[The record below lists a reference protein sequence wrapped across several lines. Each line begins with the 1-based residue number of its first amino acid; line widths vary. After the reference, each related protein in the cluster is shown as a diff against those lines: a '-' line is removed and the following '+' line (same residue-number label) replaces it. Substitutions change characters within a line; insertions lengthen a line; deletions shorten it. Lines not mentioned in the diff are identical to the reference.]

1 MHHLHDSKNSS
12 SLTKPAHWSRA
23 LLAVS
28 LASVF
33 AASQAGAQTY
43 FNLSTGTYNETFT
56 DISTWVSP
64 TTGSWSG
71 LAVGGSTTIPEA
83 TKITAQTTGFQGT
96 GGQGSS
102 SSSGVQR
109 PTTNLQLLTTGTT
122 NSAAMDLNLN
132 FQGRNSGNLSFNAA
146 TVFNSTGNQKSTL
159 RLYYSTNGTSWTE
172 ITGTGLPIVAT
183 NNVAASAS
191 INVPIPTAVDNQ
203 SQVKIR
209 FYLYSSTGGSS
220 GSRPKVSI
228 DDVSV
233 TSSSS
238 GAADTTAPLLATLS
252 PLSPSNAATNVAI
265 GSNLV
270 ANFNEV
276 IAAGTGNIVIKKTSD
291 SSVFATIPVG
301 DPQVTVSGSTLTIN
315 PTANLAANTAYY
327 VNIASTAI
335 KDAANNYFAGIT
347 NDTTWAFT
355 TDATAPT
362 VASFSP
368 VAAATAATPSNT
380 LKMNF
385 SEDVNS
391 VLGKYISVKKSDG
404 TLVQILE
411 ASAFDGVVVSGAV
424 ATITLTNPLE
434 YGVSYYVEVDPGT
447 FEDLSGLAFAGIAGS
462 TTWAFTTVNVPNLTT
477 GAGYAQDFSTF
488 VSMATL
494 PLGWSLSGVT
504 TTYLGTWAAGTSAGA
519 LGGETVFGYQHTS
532 STGTVLQTLTLR
544 NATAET
550 ITDLVVSYKGRV
562 ARATETRIPIYTV
575 RVGGSIITALA
586 YSTADGDNIT
596 RTATLSGLTIAP
608 GTTFQIE
615 WSSDRGLSAGSS
627 RQIGISTASVAIG
640 VAQFAP
646 SVSDSVSLASVSYNA
661 ATLSGTIVSDGA
673 SVITSRG
680 FVYAA
685 TATNAAPAIG
695 GTGVTTTI
703 DDLVDNDPFS
713 KVIVGLLPATGYTM
727 RAYATNAIGTSYGPA
742 VTFTTLATPPTF
754 VTSYTQAFD
763 AYNGS
768 NPAGWSAVSSGGVQG
783 YAGAWGNS
791 AGTAGF
797 TGGASAPGVLGYQH
811 TSGTGTL
818 TTKLTLINGTGSVLN
833 NLTISYLGQ
842 ASRTT
847 EGRSPTFVVSVNG
860 VEVPALAYSTLGNA
874 NLTVTADLTSL
885 EIATGAPFTITWVSD
900 RGAGSNSSKQ
910 IGIGTVAVSL
920 ASANTYASWATANGV
935 TGGFNGDSNS
945 DGVPNG
951 VAYFYGATGS
961 AVVANPQLVN
971 NKVTYPIDAT
981 ATGATGVIQ
990 TSTDLVTW
998 SPQTS
1003 NTSVPGFISYTLP
1016 TGQGKI
1022 FVRLSV
1028 TQVTP

>member
-1 MHHLHDSKNSS
+1 MHQLHHSQNSS

-23 LLAVS
+23 LLANS
-28 LASVF
+28 LFSKLTSTGASRFRSGLLAAGALAFGTSVNAQTTIFSENMGTPTATTAIATYATGTAPATFQNKGTLTYGNGAQASSADVRISSPSSNSGSSGGGNIFFSSTSGAYGFSIESIDASAFNTLQLSYNYRKDSNTLFATFSVDYWNGSAWVTVANTSANLFNETAATTGAWF
-33 AASQAGAQTY
+33 AAKTLALPAGAQISGLKLR
-43 FNLSTGTYNETFT
+43 FVKTGTASLRIDDVRLTGT
-56 DISTWVSP
+56 PAGGDVTAPTLTSSSPVSGA
-64 TTGSWSG
+64 TGVATNVTVIANFDEAVKAGSG
-71 LAVGGSTTIPEA
+71 VITLTNNA
-83 TKITAQTTGFQGT
+83 TSATVPATVAFA
-96 GGQGSS
+96 GSS
-102 SSSGVQR
+102 LTIQ
-109 PTTNLQLLTTGTT
+109 PTAVLALGTAYTVLIPNGAVLDLANNSYTGTT
-122 NSAAMDLNLN
+122 WTFTTDDTGPTLTTALVPANNATGIAPPTILTATFNEPVNLPIT
-132 FQGRNSGNLSFNAA
+132 A
-146 TVFNSTGNQKSTL
+146 
-159 RLYYSTNGTSWTE
+159 GTST
-172 ITGTGLPIVAT
+172 ITVKNAVGTPIVT
-183 NNVAASAS
+183 
-191 INVPIPTAVDNQ
+191 
-203 SQVKIR
+203 
-209 FYLYSSTGGSS
+209 F
-220 GSRPKVSI
+220 
-228 DDVSV
+228 
-233 TSSSS
+233 
-238 GAADTTAPLLATLS
+238 
-252 PLSPSNAATNVAI
+252 
-265 GSNLV
+265 
-270 ANFNEV
+270 
-276 IAAGTGNIVIKKTSD
+276 D
-291 SSVFATIPVG
+291 SSVFDTGVA
-301 DPQVTVSGSTLTIN
+301 VSGSTLTLTI
-315 PTANLAANTAYY
+315 PPGTPLDFG
-327 VNIASTAI
+327 ST
-335 KDAANNYFAGIT
+335 
-347 NDTTWAFT
+347 
-355 TDATAPT
+355 
-362 VASFSP
+362 
-368 VAAATAATPSNT
+368 
-380 LKMNF
+380 
-385 SEDVNS
+385 
-391 VLGKYISVKKSDG
+391 
-404 TLVQILE
+404 
-411 ASAFDGVVVSGAV
+411 
-424 ATITLTNPLE
+424 
-434 YGVSYYVEVDPGT
+434 YYVEIGAGAVTND
-447 FEDLSGLAFAGIAGS
+447 SGLPFVGYSGDAIWKFS
-462 TTWAFTTVNVPNLTT
+462 TVDVPNLTT

-494 PLGWSLSGVT
+494 PLGWSLSGFT
-504 TTYLGTWAAGTSAGA
+504 TTYLGTWAAGTGAGA

-550 ITDLVVSYKGRV
+550 ITDLVVSYNGRV

-575 RVGGSIITALA
+575 RVGGNIITALA

-596 RTATLSGLTIAP
+596 RTASLSGLTIAP

-615 WSSDRGLSAGSS
+615 WSSDRGLSTGGA

-646 SVSDSVSLASVSYNA
+646 SVSDSVSLASVSYYG
-661 ATLSGTIVSDGA
+661 ATLNGTIVSDGA
-673 SVITSRG
+673 SVLTSRG

-727 RAYATNAIGTSYGPA
+727 RAYATNAIGTSYGAA

-768 NPAGWSAVSSGGVQG
+768 NPAGWSAVSSGGAQG
-783 YAGAWGNS
+783 YVGAWGNS
-791 AGTAGF
+791 AGAAGF

-818 TTKLTLINGTGSVLN
+818 TTELTLFNGTGSVLD

-860 VEVPALAYSTLGNA
+860 VEVPALAYSTLGNV

-885 EIATGAPFTITWVSD
+885 GIATGAPFTITWVSD
-900 RGAGSNSSKQ
+900 RGTGTGNAKQ

-971 NKVTYPIDAT
+971 NKVTYPKDAT

>member
-1 MHHLHDSKNSS
+1 MHQLHHSQNSS

-23 LLAVS
+23 LLANS
-28 LASVF
+28 LFSKLTSTGASRF
-33 AASQAGAQTY
+33 RSGLLAAGALA
-43 FNLSTGTYNETFT
+43 FGTSVN
-56 DISTWVSP
+56 
-64 TTGSWSG
+64 
-71 LAVGGSTTIPEA
+71 
-83 TKITAQTTGFQGT
+83 AQTTIFSENMGT
-96 GGQGSS
+96 
-102 SSSGVQR
+102 
-109 PTTNLQLLTTGTT
+109 PTATTAIATYATGTAPAT
-122 NSAAMDLNLN
+122 
-132 FQGRNSGNLSFNAA
+132 FQNKG
-146 TVFNSTGNQKSTL
+146 TL
-159 RLYYSTNGTSWTE
+159 TY
-172 ITGTGLPIVAT
+172 TGTGDMRTSSASNTYTGFSGSGNVFLTSPGSKEFQIAGINTTGYSTFTLAFGVSRSNT
-183 NNVAASAS
+183 NQTLSELSLQYSSDGTNYSAITVPAQTAASGWIKLTLENLS
-191 INVPIPTAVDNQ
+191 LPAVANLRL
-203 SQVKIR
+203 KWTNT
-209 FYLYSSTGGSS
+209 STTVSGGQQL
-220 GSRPKVSI
+220 RI
-228 DDVSV
+228 DDVSLI
-233 TSSSS
+233 
-238 GAADTTAPLLATLS
+238 GASATDTTPPLLSTLS
-252 PLSPSNAATNVAI
+252 PVNGGLSAPI

-355 TDATAPT
+355 TDGTAPT

-368 VAAATAATPSNT
+368 VAAATAAMPSNT

-404 TLVQILE
+404 TLVQKLE
-411 ASAFDGVVVSGAV
+411 ASVFDGVVVSGAV

-434 YGVSYYVEVDPGT
+434 YGASYYVEVDPGT
-447 FEDLSGLAFAGIAGS
+447 FEDLSGLAFAGITGS
-462 TTWAFTTVNVPNLTT
+462 TTWAFTTVNVPDLTT

-504 TTYLGTWAAGTSAGA
+504 TTYLGTWALGTGAGA
-519 LGGETVFGYQHTS
+519 LGGETVFGYQHTN
-532 STGTVLQTLTLR
+532 STDTVLQTLTLR

-562 ARATETRIPIYTV
+562 ARVDQTRIPIYTV
-575 RVGGSIITALA
+575 RVGGNIITALA

-596 RTATLSGLTIAP
+596 RTASLSGLTIAP

-615 WSSDRGLSAGSS
+615 WSSDKGLSAGSA

-646 SVSDSVSLASVSYNA
+646 SVSDSVSLASVSYNG

-680 FVYAA
+680 FVYAV

-695 GTGVTTTI
+695 GTGVTNTI
-703 DDLVDNDPFS
+703 DDLGGNDPFT
-713 KVIVGLLPATGYTM
+713 KDIVGLLPATGYTM
-727 RAYATNAIGTSYGPA
+727 RAYATNAIGTSYGAA

-768 NPAGWSAVSSGGVQG
+768 NPAGWTAVSSVGVQG

-791 AGTAGF
+791 AGAAGF

-818 TTKLTLINGTGSVLN
+818 TTELTLINGTGSVLD

-860 VEVPALAYSTLGNA
+860 VEVPALAYSTLENV

-885 EIATGAPFTITWVSD
+885 GIATGAPFTITWVSD
-900 RGAGSNSSKQ
+900 RGAGSGSSKQ

-920 ASANTYASWATANGV
+920 ASANTYASWASANGV

-998 SPQTS
+998 SAQTS

-1028 TQVTP
+1028 TPVTP

>member
-1 MHHLHDSKNSS
+1 MHQLHHSQNSS

-23 LLAVS
+23 LLANS
-28 LASVF
+28 LFSKLTSTGASRF
-33 AASQAGAQTY
+33 RSGLLAAGALA
-43 FNLSTGTYNETFT
+43 FGTSVN
-56 DISTWVSP
+56 
-64 TTGSWSG
+64 
-71 LAVGGSTTIPEA
+71 
-83 TKITAQTTGFQGT
+83 AQTTIFSENMGT
-96 GGQGSS
+96 
-102 SSSGVQR
+102 
-109 PTTNLQLLTTGTT
+109 PTATTAIATYATGTAPAT
-122 NSAAMDLNLN
+122 
-132 FQGRNSGNLSFNAA
+132 FQNKG
-146 TVFNSTGNQKSTL
+146 TL
-159 RLYYSTNGTSWTE
+159 TY
-172 ITGTGLPIVAT
+172 TGTGDMRTSSASNTYTGFSGSGNVFLTSPGSKEFQIAGINTTGYSTFTLAFGVSRSNT
-183 NNVAASAS
+183 NQTLSELSLQYSSDGTNYSAITVPAQTAASGWIKLTLENLS
-191 INVPIPTAVDNQ
+191 LPAVANLRL
-203 SQVKIR
+203 KWTNT
-209 FYLYSSTGGSS
+209 STTVSGGQQL
-220 GSRPKVSI
+220 RI
-228 DDVSV
+228 DDVSLI
-233 TSSSS
+233 
-238 GAADTTAPLLATLS
+238 GASATDTTPPLLSTLS
-252 PLSPSNAATNVAI
+252 PVNGGLSAPI

-355 TDATAPT
+355 TDGTAPT

-368 VAAATAATPSNT
+368 VAAATAAMPSNT

-404 TLVQILE
+404 TLVQKLE
-411 ASAFDGVVVSGAV
+411 ASVFDGVVVSGAV

-434 YGVSYYVEVDPGT
+434 YGASYYVEVDPGT
-447 FEDLSGLAFAGIAGS
+447 FEDLSGLAFAGITGS
-462 TTWAFTTVNVPNLTT
+462 TTWAFTTVNVPDLTT

-504 TTYLGTWAAGTSAGA
+504 TTYLGTWALGTGAGA
-519 LGGETVFGYQHTS
+519 LGGETVFGYQHTN
-532 STGTVLQTLTLR
+532 STDTVLQTLTLR

-562 ARATETRIPIYTV
+562 ARVDQTRIPIYTV
-575 RVGGSIITALA
+575 RVGGNIITALA

-596 RTATLSGLTIAP
+596 RTASLSGLTIAP

-615 WSSDRGLSAGSS
+615 WSSDKGLSAGSA

-646 SVSDSVSLASVSYNA
+646 SVSDSVSLASVSYNG

-680 FVYAA
+680 FVYAV

-695 GTGVTTTI
+695 GTGVTNTI
-703 DDLVDNDPFS
+703 DDLGGNDPFT
-713 KVIVGLLPATGYTM
+713 KDIVGLLPATGYTM
-727 RAYATNAIGTSYGPA
+727 RAYATNAIGTSYGAA

-768 NPAGWSAVSSGGVQG
+768 NPAGWTAVSSVGVQG

-791 AGTAGF
+791 AGAAGF

-818 TTKLTLINGTGSVLN
+818 TTELTLINGTGSVLD

-860 VEVPALAYSTLGNA
+860 VEVPALAYSTLENV

-885 EIATGAPFTITWVSD
+885 GIATGAPFTITWVSD
-900 RGAGSNSSKQ
+900 RGAGSGSSKQ

-998 SPQTS
+998 SAQTS

-1028 TQVTP
+1028 TPVTP

>member
-1 MHHLHDSKNSS
+1 MHHLHHSQKSS

-23 LLAVS
+23 LLANS
-28 LASVF
+28 LCSKLTSTGASRF
-33 AASQAGAQTY
+33 RSGLLAAGALA
-43 FNLSTGTYNETFT
+43 FGTSVN
-56 DISTWVSP
+56 
-64 TTGSWSG
+64 
-71 LAVGGSTTIPEA
+71 
-83 TKITAQTTGFQGT
+83 AQTTIFSENMGT
-96 GGQGSS
+96 
-102 SSSGVQR
+102 
-109 PTTNLQLLTTGTT
+109 PTGTT
-122 NSAAMDLNLN
+122 AIATYATGTAPAT
-132 FQGRNSGNLSFNAA
+132 FQNKA
-146 TVFNSTGNQKSTL
+146 TLT
-159 RLYYSTNGTSWTE
+159 Y
-172 ITGTGLPIVAT
+172 TGTGDMRAT
-183 NNVAASAS
+183 SVSNTYTGFSGGGNAYLTSPGPKEFQIAGINTTGYSTFTLAFGVSRSSATQTLSELSLQYSSDGTNYSAITVPVQTAASGWIKLTLENLS
-191 INVPIPTAVDNQ
+191 LPAVANLRL
-203 SQVKIR
+203 KWTNT
-209 FYLYSSTGGSS
+209 STTVSGGQQL
-220 GSRPKVSI
+220 RI
-228 DDVSV
+228 DDVSLI
-233 TSSSS
+233 
-238 GAADTTAPLLATLS
+238 GASATDTTPPLLSTLS
-252 PLSPSNAATNVAI
+252 PVNGGLSAPI

-315 PTANLAANTAYY
+315 PTANLATNTAYY

-335 KDAANNYFAGIT
+335 KDVANNYYAGIT
-347 NDTTWAFT
+347 NATTWAFT
-355 TDATAPT
+355 TDGTAPT

-385 SEDVNS
+385 SEDINS

-404 TLVQILE
+404 TLVQKLE
-411 ASAFDGVVVSGAV
+411 ASVFDGVVVSGAV

-434 YGVSYYVEVDPGT
+434 YGASYYVEVDPGT
-447 FEDLSGLAFAGIAGS
+447 FEDLSGLAFAGITGS

-504 TTYLGTWAAGTSAGA
+504 TTYLGTWAAGTGAGA

-532 STGTVLQTLTLR
+532 STSTVLQTLTLR

-596 RTATLSGLTIAP
+596 RTASLSGLTIAP

-615 WSSDRGLSAGSS
+615 WSSDRGQSASSS

-646 SVSDSVSLASVSYNA
+646 SVSDSVSLASVSYYG
-661 ATLSGTIVSDGA
+661 ATLNGTIVSDGA
-673 SVITSRG
+673 SVLTSRG

-703 DDLVDNDPFS
+703 DDLVGNDPFS
-713 KVIVGLLPATGYTM
+713 KDIVGLLPATGYTM
-727 RAYATNAIGTSYGPA
+727 RAYATNAIGTSYGAA

-763 AYNGS
+763 AYDGS
-768 NPAGWSAVSSGGVQG
+768 NPAGWSAVSSAGVQG

-791 AGTAGF
+791 ASAAGF

-811 TSGTGTL
+811 TGGTGTL
-818 TTKLTLINGTGSVLN
+818 TTELTLFNGTGSVLD

-847 EGRSPTFVVSVNG
+847 EGRSPTFVVKVNG

-874 NLTVTADLTSL
+874 NLTVTTDLTSL
-885 EIATGAPFTITWVSD
+885 GIATGAPFTITWVSD
-900 RGAGSNSSKQ
+900 RGTGSGSSKQ

-920 ASANTYASWATANGV
+920 ASANTYTSWATANGV

-971 NKVTYPIDAT
+971 NKVTYPNDAT

-1028 TQVTP
+1028 TPVTP

>member
-1 MHHLHDSKNSS
+1 MHNLHHSQKSS

-23 LLAVS
+23 LLANS
-28 LASVF
+28 LFSKLTSTGASRF
-33 AASQAGAQTY
+33 RSGLLAAGALA
-43 FNLSTGTYNETFT
+43 FGTSVN
-56 DISTWVSP
+56 
-64 TTGSWSG
+64 
-71 LAVGGSTTIPEA
+71 
-83 TKITAQTTGFQGT
+83 AQTTIFSENMGT
-96 GGQGSS
+96 
-102 SSSGVQR
+102 
-109 PTTNLQLLTTGTT
+109 PTGTT
-122 NSAAMDLNLN
+122 AIATYATGTAPAT
-132 FQGRNSGNLSFNAA
+132 FQNKG
-146 TVFNSTGNQKSTL
+146 TL
-159 RLYYSTNGTSWTE
+159 TY
-172 ITGTGLPIVAT
+172 TGTGDMRTSGASTTYTGFSGGGNVFLTSPGSKEFQIAGINTTGYSTFTLAFGVSRSNT
-183 NNVAASAS
+183 NQTLSELSLQYSSDGTNYSAITVPVQTAASGWIKLTLENLSLPAVANLRLKWTNTSTTAS
-191 INVPIPTAVDNQ
+191 AGQ
-203 SQVKIR
+203 QLR
-209 FYLYSSTGGSS
+209 
-220 GSRPKVSI
+220 I
-228 DDVSV
+228 DDVSLI
-233 TSSSS
+233 
-238 GAADTTAPLLATLS
+238 GASATDTTPPLLSTLS
-252 PLSPSNAATNVAI
+252 PVNGGLSAPI

-276 IAAGTGNIVIKKTSD
+276 IVAGTGNIVIKKTSD
-291 SSVFATIPVG
+291 SSVFATIPMG

-315 PTANLAANTAYY
+315 PTANLATNTAYC

-355 TDATAPT
+355 TDGTAPT

-404 TLVQILE
+404 TLVQKLE
-411 ASAFDGVVVSGAV
+411 ASVFDGVVVSGAV

-434 YGVSYYVEVDPGT
+434 YGASYYVEVDPGT
-447 FEDLSGLAFAGIAGS
+447 FEDLSGLAFAGIADS

-494 PLGWSLSGVT
+494 PLGWSLSGFT
-504 TTYLGTWAAGTSAGA
+504 TTYLGTWAAGTGAGA

-532 STGTVLQTLTLR
+532 TTGTVLQTLTLR

-550 ITDLVVSYKGRV
+550 ITDLVVSYNGRV

-575 RVGGSIITALA
+575 RVGGNIITALA

-596 RTATLSGLTIAP
+596 RTVSLSGLTIAP

-615 WSSDRGLSAGSS
+615 WSSDRGLSTGSA

-646 SVSDSVSLASVSYNA
+646 SVSDSVSLASVSYNG

-703 DDLVDNDPFS
+703 DDLGGNDPFT
-713 KVIVGLLPATGYTM
+713 KDIAGLLPATGYTM
-727 RAYATNAIGTSYGPA
+727 RAYATNAIGTSYGAA

-763 AYNGS
+763 AYDGS
-768 NPAGWSAVSSGGVQG
+768 NPAGWSAVSSGGAQG
-783 YAGAWGNS
+783 YVGAWGNS
-791 AGTAGF
+791 ASAAGF

-811 TSGTGTL
+811 TGGTGTL
-818 TTKLTLINGTGSVLN
+818 TTELTLFNGTGSVLD

-847 EGRSPTFVVSVNG
+847 EGRSPTFVVKVNG

-874 NLTVTADLTSL
+874 NLTVTTDLTSL
-885 EIATGAPFTITWVSD
+885 GIATGAPFTITWVSD
-900 RGAGSNSSKQ
+900 RGTGSGSSKQ

-935 TGGFNGDSNS
+935 TGGFDGDSNS